1 MTERAPMYA
10 VDWTPIELV
19 VFDIDGTLYNQRA
32 LRVRMAREMLTD
44 ALLRRRIRV
53 FMVIRAYR
61 RIRER
66 LGEQEVED
74 FEPKLIAATA
84 SRAGCT
90 EADVLA
96 IDEEWIEQR
105 PLPHLAELRYPGLP
119 ELLSAL
125 RQRGKAIGVFSDYPA
140 ARKLAALGVRADYV
154 VCAGGSA
161 CGLLKPHPRGLENLI
176 AAAGVTPAATILI
189 GDRTDRDGL
198 AAKRAGTR
206 CLIRSSRP
214 VEGWQTFADY
224 RDQLFAP
231 LLAR

>member
-1 MTERAPMYA
+1 MTKHAPGCA
-10 VDWTPIELV
+10 IDWTAIELV
-19 VFDIDGTLYNQRA
+19 VFDIDGTLYDQRA
-32 LRVRMAREMLTD
+32 LRIRMAREMLPD
-44 ALLRRRIRV
+44 ALLGRSIRV
-53 FMVIRAYR
+53 FRVIRAYR

-84 SRAGCT
+84 STAGCT
-90 EADVLA
+90 QADVLA
-96 IDEEWIEQR
+96 IVEEWIER
-105 PLPHLAELRYPGLP
+105 RALPHLAELRYEGLP

-125 RQRGKAIGVFSDYPA
+125 SQKGKAIGVFSDYPA
-140 ARKLAALGVRADYV
+140 ARKLAALNVRADYV
-154 VCAGGSA
+154 VCAGDSA

-206 CLIRSSRP
+206 CLIRSSGS

-224 RDQLFAP
+224 RDRVFAP